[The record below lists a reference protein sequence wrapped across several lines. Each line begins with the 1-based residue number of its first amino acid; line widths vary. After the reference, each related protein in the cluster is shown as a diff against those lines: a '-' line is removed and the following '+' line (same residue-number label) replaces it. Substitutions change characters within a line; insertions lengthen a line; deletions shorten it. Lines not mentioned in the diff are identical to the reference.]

1 MAKVKKVKTIL
12 KLQIE
17 AGKANPA
24 PPIGPTLGQHGVNIQ
39 EFCTQF
45 NTASK
50 DKMGDMLP
58 VILTVYEDRSFSF
71 VLKTPPVANLIKK
84 EINLAKGSAEPN
96 KNKVGKLTK
105 AQARK
110 IAEMKMVDLNA
121 RNIDSAI
128 KIVEG
133 TAKSMGLEV
142 EA

>member
-1 MAKVKKVKTIL
+1 MAKEKKVKTVL

-45 NTASK
+45 NNASK
-50 DKMGDMLP
+50 DKMGDVLP

-84 EINLAKGSAEPN
+84 EIKLAKGSAEPN

-105 AQARK
+105 EQARK
-110 IAEMKMVDLNA
+110 IAELKMVDLNS

-128 KIVEG
+128 KVVQG

-142 EA
+142 EE